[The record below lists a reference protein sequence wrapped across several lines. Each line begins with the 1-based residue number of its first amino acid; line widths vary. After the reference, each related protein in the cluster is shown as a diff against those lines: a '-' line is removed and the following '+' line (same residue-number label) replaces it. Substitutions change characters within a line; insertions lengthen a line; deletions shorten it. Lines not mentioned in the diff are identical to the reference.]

1 MSKHL
6 IDGVLSGPAVDGLW
20 YRRPLTDGV
29 VF

>member
-6 IDGVLSGPAVDGLW
+6 IDGVLSGLAVDGLW